1 MTPRPLGGRL
11 EEEGGGGLRR
21 RFEGYSF
28 PERKV
33 RRGTAA
39 LLSGFA
45 AVEVKKKG
53 DRSVLRVLFI
63 LCRRG
68 GHSIENQTVKRTSSY
83 RLEVGEGPL
92 ISLIIKALGS
102 TDTRRKLLNACTP
115 VQSQPG
121 RRRR

>member
-1 MTPRPLGGRL
+1 MRL
-11 EEEGGGGLRR
+11 EEEVAEACGDVLR
-21 RFEGYSF
+21 GYSL

-53 DRSVLRVLFI
+53 GRSVLRA

-68 GHSIENQTVKRTSSY
+68 GHSIENQTVKRTFSY
-83 RLEVGEGPL
+83 RFEAGEGSL
-92 ISLIIKALGS
+92 ISLIIKTLDSA
-102 TDTRRKLLNACTP
+102 DTRRKT
-115 VQSQPG
+115 
-121 RRRR
+121 

>member
-1 MTPRPLGGRL
+1 M
-11 EEEGGGGLRR
+11 
-21 RFEGYSF
+21 
-28 PERKV
+28 
-33 RRGTAA
+33 
-39 LLSGFA
+39 SGFA

-53 DRSVLRVLFI
+53 GRSVFESFI

-83 RLEVGEGPL
+83 RFEVGEGSL

-102 TDTRRKLLNACTP
+102 TPLGGEEKMLNACTP

-121 RRRR
+121 WRWR

>member
-1 MTPRPLGGRL
+1 M
-11 EEEGGGGLRR
+11 
-21 RFEGYSF
+21 
-28 PERKV
+28 
-33 RRGTAA
+33 AA

-53 DRSVLRVLFI
+53 GRSVLRA

-83 RLEVGEGPL
+83 RFEVGEGSL

-102 TDTRRKLLNACTP
+102 TPLGGEEKMLNACTP

-121 RRRR
+121 RRWR

>member
-1 MTPRPLGGRL
+1 MISLIIKALGSTDTRRKTCLRL

-53 DRSVLRVLFI
+53 GRSVFESFI
-63 LCRRG
+63 YVAVEG
-68 GHSIENQTVKRTSSY
+68 I
-83 RLEVGEGPL
+83 RLK
-92 ISLIIKALGS
+92 I
-102 TDTRRKLLNACTP
+102 R
-115 VQSQPG
+115 Q
-121 RRRR
+121 

>member
-1 MTPRPLGGRL
+1 M
-11 EEEGGGGLRR
+11 
-21 RFEGYSF
+21 
-28 PERKV
+28 

-53 DRSVLRVLFI
+53 GRSVLRVLFMSPW
-63 LCRRG
+63 

-83 RLEVGEGPL
+83 RFEVGEGSL

-102 TDTRRKLLNACTP
+102 TPLGGEEKMLNACTP

-121 RRRR
+121 RRWR